1 MTGGEEIVGGIARSI
16 ELAWTLLASDHT
28 GIDLR
33 EVAPDPAPGDV
44 GARDGFGAVVPDC
57 DVRLSVYAFD
67 EWGGGQ
73 RYALAVQSGPDE
85 PGRIT
90 RAVMNGSLLLIA
102 TGARQDP
109 SEYLLNDICSAF
121 AGAE

>member
-1 MTGGEEIVGGIARSI
+1 MTEGEATAEGIARSI
-16 ELAWTLLASDHT
+16 ELARALLAPDHT
-28 GIDLR
+28 GIALR
-33 EVAPDPAPGDV
+33 EAAPDPAPGDV
-44 GARDGFGAVVPDC
+44 GARGGFGAVVPDC

-73 RYALAVQSGPDE
+73 KYALAVQSRPDE
-85 PGRIT
+85 SGRMT

-109 SEYLLNDICSAF
+109 SEYVLNDICSAF